1 MATHGPRTSRREF
14 LKLAATASAAALAGR
29 RDRLW
34 AEPGPVRAVP
44 AIDYAAAQRAL
55 GDHKIASFAFRNIGD
70 SFGRAIGPNAK
81 GGHGGQT
88 GGSSKAAIIT
98 TDQGVTGWAMAG
110 GAKEDG
116 SKYVG
121 TRVGDLFSA
130 RRGLTGDAPWWL
142 DKVMHDLSARILGV
156 PVYQMLGAKG
166 PRKVWMYSG
175 AIYFD
180 DLMPRKAPGGIDHLL
195 ANCRLDY
202 RAGYRAFKLKMGRGF
217 RVMNRAE
224 GLRRDIEV
232 VHAVRKAFADCR
244 ILVDANDGWA
254 VDEACQ
260 FVAATADC
268 DLFFIEEPFEEQ
280 RDGLKRL
287 REALAKA
294 GSKTLIA
301 DGEAR
306 KKAAKTPTEYGGYTQ
321 AFIDNLYA
329 LAAGKLLDLVVLDL
343 DILGMSRWRRVM
355 PKLAAAGLQASPHT
369 WMWRMRSFYAAQL
382 AAGLGNIPIVEGIPM
397 RTGGVDE
404 SAYVWDDGRLVMPK
418 KPGFAL
424 TLK

>member
-1 MATHGPRTSRREF
+1 MTTREPRTSRREF
-14 LKLAATASAAALAGR
+14 LKLTATASAAALAGR
-29 RDRLW
+29 ADRLC
-34 AEPGPVRAVP
+34 AEPEPVPARAVP

-55 GDHKIASFAFRNIGD
+55 GDHKIARFAFRNIGD

-81 GGHGGQT
+81 GGRGGQT

-130 RRGLTGDAPWWL
+130 QRGLADDAPWWL
-142 DKVMHDLSARILGV
+142 DKVMHDLSARILDV
-156 PVYQMLGAKG
+156 PVYQLLGAKG
-166 PRKVWMYSG
+166 HRKVWMYSG

-180 DLMPRKAPGGIDHLL
+180 DLMPRDAPKGIDNLL

-217 RVMNRAE
+217 KAMNHAE

-244 ILVDANDGWA
+244 ILVDANDGWT
-254 VDEACQ
+254 VDDACQ

-268 DLFFIEEPFEEQ
+268 NLFFIEEPFEEH

-294 GSKTLIA
+294 GSKALIA

-306 KKAAKTPTEYGGYTQ
+306 KEAAKTPTEYGGYTQ

-329 LAAGKLLDLVVLDL
+329 LAAAKLLDVVVLDL
-343 DILGMSRWRRVM
+343 DIVGMSRWRRVM
-355 PKLAAAGLQASPHT
+355 PKLTAAGRPGECLPGRIRATHRARRPSRRRKGWAASDRDRVPA
-369 WMWRMRSFYAAQL
+369 SS
-382 AAGLGNIPIVEGIPM
+382 PP
-397 RTGGVDE
+397 
-404 SAYVWDDGRLVMPK
+404 
-418 KPGFAL
+418 
-424 TLK
+424 